1 MRRHRAPKRERK
13 PDPKYGN
20 PILGHFINIIMVDG
34 KKSKAQ
40 KIVYSA
46 FDTISEQLKEDPIK
60 ALFTALD
67 NTRPRMA
74 VKPRRVGGATYQVP
88 MEVPKEKGIFIALR
102 WIKDFAK
109 KKKNQPMEKKIAD
122 EIIAAYNNEGPVVKK
137 KQDTHRMAE
146 SNKAF
151 AHFKY

>member
-1 MRRHRAPKRERK
+1 MRRHRAQKRERK

-20 PILGHFINIIMVDG
+20 PIVGHFINIIMVDG

-40 KIVYSA
+40 SIIYSA
-46 FDTISEQLKEDPIK
+46 LDMVSEKLKKDPVK

-67 NTRPRMA
+67 NTRPHMA

-88 MEVPKEKGIFIALR
+88 MEVPKEKGIFVALG
-102 WIKDFAK
+102 WIKGFAR
-109 KKKNQPMEKKIAD
+109 KKKNQPMQKKLAD
-122 EIIAAYNNEGPVVKK
+122 EIIAAYNNEGPAVKK
-137 KQDTHRMAE
+137 KEDTHKMAE

>member
-1 MRRHRAPKRERK
+1 MRRHRAPKRERR

-20 PILGHFINIIMVDG
+20 PIVGHFINIVMVDG

-40 KIVYSA
+40 SIVYGA
-46 FDTISEQLKEDPIK
+46 LDMVAEKLKKDPVELLFD
-60 ALFTALD
+60 ALD

-88 MEVPKEKGIFIALR
+88 IEVPKEKGVFIALR
-102 WIKDFAK
+102 WIKSFAK
-109 KKKNQPMEKKIAD
+109 KKKNQPMQKKIAD

-137 KQDTHRMAE
+137 KEDTHRMAE